1 MYSTKWFGRVDLL
14 RHHGMGPSLQP
25 ESHIL
30 TLSLL
35 ALLTCACLIWRHCFW
50 LPNRVTQDMLLQ
62 TAVTRGM
69 VYEYE
74 DNLAENKR
82 MELEILHR
90 S

>member
-1 MYSTKWFGRVDLL
+1 
-14 RHHGMGPSLQP
+14 
-25 ESHIL
+25 
-30 TLSLL
+30 
-35 ALLTCACLIWRHCFW
+35 
-50 LPNRVTQDMLLQ
+50 MLLQ